1 VQVPVKPVPKET
13 VGEAGTVIP
22 AGYTSVMVPAEVRA
36 PEDDEVNPTLHVDGA
51 LAPVFEGVNDTD
63 DKEVPVMT

>member
-1 VQVPVKPVPKET
+1 
-13 VGEAGTVIP
+13 
-22 AGYTSVMVPAEVRA
+22 MVPAEVRA